1 MFQGRISEV
10 ELRIIKREL
19 NCTRQ
24 TKKQE
29 SELRTLSAKIEEN
42 ISPIFLCESSG
53 LRNWPLILQRL
64 PQMGGMVVRTV
75 KRRGA
80 EERRGCES
88 IHATHAS
95 FSSELVVGVD
105 RWQPTLVG
113 PVTLLL

>member
-1 MFQGRISEV
+1 
-10 ELRIIKREL
+10 
-19 NCTRQ
+19 
-24 TKKQE
+24 
-29 SELRTLSAKIEEN
+29 
-42 ISPIFLCESSG
+42 
-53 LRNWPLILQRL
+53 
-64 PQMGGMVVRTV
+64 MGGAVVRTV

-113 PVTLLL
+113 PVTLLLEARRAGTSAPVMVFDWQGASPCIG